1 MALTIVQLV
10 HLIWIVVKVS
20 GKLVLK
26 FNSKYKMEHLCNH
39 VLMSPS
45 YVKYFK
51 QSPKET
57 KARTGFLFLLMIIT
71 HNNYCF

>member
-1 MALTIVQLV
+1 MAMTIVQVQL

-26 FNSKYKMEHLCNH
+26 FNSKYKMEHLCNY

-51 QSPKET
+51 QSS
-57 KARTGFLFLLMIIT
+57 KA
-71 HNNYCF
+71 NKS